1 MAFKGILQKLWGSV
15 KKALPAAAKI
25 CVWMIEVTAA
35 VSFVIFLLKYF
46 GVLQWLSVYLE
57 PLFKHLGLPG
67 AASLAWVS
75 GYFVNCYS
83 AIAAGVT
90 MGLDARQMTI
100 LAVMAL
106 CAHNMPV
113 EVTIQKKTGTSAA
126 LVIALRTCVSILMGF
141 LLNLIL
147 PQMGSSAV
155 ATAEAA
161 AASTDPFWT
170 QCLAWLV
177 GMLKLALKMTCII
190 FALSILQQILKDSG
204 AIKPISKALSP
215 LMKVFGIPD
224 KCAFFWLVA
233 NVIGLAYGGAAMM
246 QEAQSGRLSRRD
258 IDLVNLHVGISH
270 SNLEDLILFSL
281 AGGIWWV
288 ILFSRWIMSTIIV
301 WTARAIYA
309 IKDHPNNT
317 VK

>member
-1 MAFKGILQKLWGSV
+1 MTFSSLIKAFWRSV
-15 KKALPAAAKI
+15 KTALPSAAKI
-25 CVWMIEVTAA
+25 CLWMIEVTAA

-46 GVLQWLSVYLE
+46 GVLEWLSVYLE

-90 MGLDARQMTI
+90 MGLDVREMTI

-113 EVTIQKKTGTSAA
+113 EVTIQKKTGTSAV
-126 LVIALRTCVSILMGF
+126 LVIVLRTAVSILMGF
-141 LLNLIL
+141 LLNRVL
-147 PQMGSSAV
+147 PDWGSA
-155 ATAEAA
+155 AQTEAA
-161 AASTDPFWT
+161 AVASADPFWT
-170 QCLAWLV
+170 QFLAWLV

-190 FALSILQQILKDSG
+190 FALTILQQILKDSG
-204 AIKPISKALSP
+204 AIKPISRFLAP
-215 LMKVFGIPD
+215 LMKVFGIPV

-281 AGGIWWV
+281 AGGVWWV

-301 WTARAIYA
+301 WTARGVYA
-309 IKDHPNNT
+309 LKERKN
-317 VK
+317 

>member
-1 MAFKGILQKLWGSV
+1 MAASTLINKLWGSV
-15 KKALPAAAKI
+15 KTALPAASKI

-126 LVIALRTCVSILMGF
+126 LVIVLRTCVSILMGF

-147 PQMGSSAV
+147 PEMGSATVVSAD
-155 ATAEAA
+155 AT

-177 GMLKLALKMTCII
+177 GMLKLALKMACII

-309 IKDHPNNT
+309 LRGNHMKRA
-317 VK
+317 

>member
-1 MAFKGILQKLWGSV
+1 MTFSSLIKAFWRSV
-15 KKALPAAAKI
+15 KTALPSAAKI
-25 CVWMIEVTAA
+25 CLWMIEVTAA

-46 GVLQWLSVYLE
+46 GVLEWLSVYLE

-90 MGLDARQMTI
+90 MGLDVREMTI

-113 EVTIQKKTGTSAA
+113 EVTIQKKTGTSAV
-126 LVIALRTCVSILMGF
+126 LVIVLRTAVSILMGF
-141 LLNLIL
+141 LLNLVL
-147 PQMGSSAV
+147 PDWGSA
-155 ATAEAA
+155 AQTEAA
-161 AASTDPFWT
+161 TVASADPFWT
-170 QCLAWLV
+170 QFVAWLV

-190 FALSILQQILKDSG
+190 FALTILQQILKDSG
-204 AIKPISKALSP
+204 AIKPISRFLAP
-215 LMKVFGIPD
+215 LMKVFGIPV

-281 AGGIWWV
+281 AGGVWWV

-301 WTARAIYA
+301 WTARGVYA
-309 IKDHPNNT
+309 LKERKN
-317 VK
+317 

>member
-1 MAFKGILQKLWGSV
+1 MKNLWGSV
-15 KKALPAAAKI
+15 KTALPDAAKI
-25 CVWMIEVTAA
+25 CLWMIEITAG

-46 GVLQWLSVYLE
+46 GVLEWLSVYLE

-90 MGLDARQMTI
+90 MGLDTRQMTI

-126 LVIALRTCVSILMGF
+126 LVIALRTCISILMGF
-141 LLNLIL
+141 LLNLLL
-147 PQMGSSAV
+147 PEMGSTAV
-155 ATAEAA
+155 ASAA
-161 AASTDPFWT
+161 AAAPSSEPFWT
-170 QCLAWLV
+170 QFLGWLT
-177 GMLKLALKMTCII
+177 GMLKLAFKMTCII
-190 FALSILQQILKDSG
+190 FSLSILQQILKDSG

-215 LMKVFGIPD
+215 LMKVFGLPV

-270 SNLEDLILFSL
+270 SNLEDLLLFSL

-301 WTARAIYA
+301 WTARGVYA
-309 IKDHPNNT
+309 LRDKQ
-317 VK
+317 

>member
-1 MAFKGILQKLWGSV
+1 MTFSSLIKAFWRSV
-15 KKALPAAAKI
+15 KTALPSAAKI
-25 CVWMIEVTAA
+25 CLWMIEVTAA

-46 GVLQWLSVYLE
+46 GVLEWLSVYLE
-57 PLFKHLGLPG
+57 TLFKHLGLPG

-90 MGLDARQMTI
+90 MGLDVREMTI

-113 EVTIQKKTGTSAA
+113 EVTIQKKTGTSAV
-126 LVIALRTCVSILMGF
+126 LVIVLRTAVSILMGF
-141 LLNLIL
+141 LLNLVL
-147 PQMGSSAV
+147 PDWGSA
-155 ATAEAA
+155 AQTEAA
-161 AASTDPFWT
+161 AVASADPFWT
-170 QCLAWLV
+170 QFVAWLV

-190 FALSILQQILKDSG
+190 FALTILQQILKDSG
-204 AIKPISKALSP
+204 AIKPISRFLAP
-215 LMKVFGIPD
+215 LMKVFGIPV

-281 AGGIWWV
+281 AGGVWWV

-301 WTARAIYA
+301 WTARGVYA
-309 IKDHPNNT
+309 LKERKN
-317 VK
+317 